1 MNRMILQQTGRNGG
15 GCSRREFLGGAV
27 GTAAAAPFVAA
38 DAGELTGIKPVPR
51 NETIKRKEA
60 EHRPQQVNWGLIA
73 GVLSAYRKG
82 ILHEASIVG
91 GPRDRLV
98 CRFCDA
104 GFGG

>member
-51 NETIKRKEA
+51 TKRSNA
-60 EHRPQQVNWGLIA
+60 
-73 GVLSAYRKG
+73 RKP
-82 ILHEASIVG
+82 STD
-91 GPRDRLV
+91 PNK
-98 CRFCDA
+98 
-104 GFGG
+104 